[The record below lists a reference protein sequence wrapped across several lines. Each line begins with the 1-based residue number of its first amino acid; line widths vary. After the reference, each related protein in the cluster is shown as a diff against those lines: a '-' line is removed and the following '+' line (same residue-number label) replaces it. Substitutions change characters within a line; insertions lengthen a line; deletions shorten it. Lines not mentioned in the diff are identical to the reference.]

1 MKKLKYI
8 LFFCML
14 LTTINAYALKSDD
27 KELTERNVCEH
38 FELALANSDDTIT
51 SVSCH
56 ESYDDAKSAMNTN
69 EEKDLIILERSNNKT
84 KIIDAKYAL
93 VYLDRGDVVTYLYT
107 NNSFKTSLTYMNNS
121 GNAVGEFV
129 RYYNI
134 DMKDILII
142 QDDLDE
148 EIGLYKLKI
157 NSSSGG
163 HNGIKSIISSLGTQ
177 SFPRLKV
184 GIGSVKKDEV
194 IDYVLGKFSK
204 KEMEILNNELSTFRK
219 IIESFVNVGI
229 DKTMNVYNTK

>member
-1 MKKLKYI
+1 MKLVVGLGNPGKEYDKTRHNIGFMVLDDYLGNVKWSTKFNALYYECVVNQEKV
-8 LFFCML
+8 LFV
-14 LTTINAYALKSDD
+14 KP
-27 KELTERNVCEH
+27 
-38 FELALANSDDTIT
+38 
-51 SVSCH
+51 
-56 ESYDDAKSAMNTN
+56 
-69 EEKDLIILERSNNKT
+69 
-84 KIIDAKYAL
+84 
-93 VYLDRGDVVTYLYT
+93 
-107 NNSFKTSLTYMNNS
+107 LTYMNNS

-129 RYYNI
+129 RYYNF

-148 EIGLYKLKI
+148 EIGLYKLKV

-204 KEMEILNNELSTFRK
+204 REMEILNNEFSTFRK